1 MAAFHSFFASS
12 MRVREEIKGRI
23 LGQAFILKSEIIM
36 VDRPIYCPSRDNS
49 VGIVTRLRNGRP
61 SKRGSVSGRGKRFL
75 SFVSESIETNL
86 GPKLPT
92 VQYAPRRF
100 LWGKNVGT

>member
-1 MAAFHSFFASS
+1 
-12 MRVREEIKGRI
+12 
-23 LGQAFILKSEIIM
+23 
-36 VDRPIYCPSRDNS
+36 
-49 VGIVTRLRNGRP
+49 VTRLRNGRP